1 MALEWLIE
9 ALPGERRAALVNG
22 DTLVEIR
29 LLRDETDPV
38 QTGAIFAARLRRKTG
53 PTRALVDLGGGQE
66 AFLQPVPAG
75 LSEGRLVVVEI
86 TRPLLPEPGKT
97 KLPHCRPALPE
108 QMAGQAAP
116 TQPGLMTPAPL
127 WTPAGAPA
135 RTVQRLPA
143 ELGVDEALDAAV
155 SGEVAFPGGML
166 TLERTRAGLVIDV
179 DGTGSALD
187 VNVAAARL
195 TARLLRLYAIGG
207 PVMID
212 FLTAG
217 SKADRLTVA
226 DAFDAAA
233 KDDPTP
239 FERTAINGY
248 GLMQVIR
255 PRPGPSIIDLLC
267 GTRRSQWSAE
277 SVALR
282 LLREVIH
289 ARGAGVR
296 RIVTQPEVAD
306 VLGRWPDLLARAE
319 ARAGAP
325 IEVLADPQ
333 VPDYGYVH
341 VQPV

>member
-22 DTLVEIR
+22 DTLLELR
-29 LLRDETDPV
+29 LLREEAEPV
-38 QTGAIFAARLRRKTG
+38 QTGAIFAARLRRKVG
-53 PTRALVDLGGGQE
+53 PTRAVVDLGGGRE
-66 AFLQPVPAG
+66 AFLQPIPSG

-86 TRPLLPEPGKT
+86 TRPALPEPGKM
-97 KLPHCRPALPE
+97 KLPHCRPALLE
-108 QMAGQAAP
+108 QAGAVAVS
-116 TQPGLMTPAPL
+116 QPGLTVAAPAWQPV
-127 WTPAGAPA
+127 GAPA

-143 ELGVDEALDAAV
+143 ELGVDEAMDAAV
-155 SGEVAFPGGML
+155 SGEVAFPGGLL

-179 DGTGSALD
+179 DGSGSALE

-207 PVMID
+207 PVMVD

-217 SKADRLTVA
+217 SKADRTAVA
-226 DAFDAAA
+226 DAFDEAARE
-233 KDDPTP
+233 DSTP

-267 GTRRSQWSAE
+267 GTQRAQWSAE

-282 LLREVIH
+282 LIREVIQ

-296 RIVTQPEVAD
+296 RIVAQPEVID
-306 VLGRWPDLLARAE
+306 VLGRWPDLLARAT
-319 ARAGAP
+319 AAAGAR
-325 IEVLADPQ
+325 IDLLADAQ
-333 VPDYGYVH
+333 VPGYGHVH

>member
-9 ALPGERRAALVNG
+9 ALPGEQRAALVNG
-22 DTLVEIR
+22 DTLLEIR
-29 LLRDETDPV
+29 LLRDEADPV
-38 QTGAIFAARLRRKTG
+38 QTGAIFAARLRRKVS
-53 PTRALVDLGGGQE
+53 PTRAIVDLGGQE
-66 AFLQPVPAG
+66 AFLQPIPAG

-86 TRPLLPEPGKT
+86 ARPALPEPGKM

-108 QMAGQAAP
+108 QAGQVP
-116 TQPGLMTPAPL
+116 GQPGLITPAPV
-127 WTPAGAPA
+127 WQPAGAPA
-135 RTVQRLPA
+135 RNVQRLPA

-155 SGEVAFPGGML
+155 SGEVAFPGGLL

-179 DGTGSALD
+179 DGSGPALE
-187 VNVAAARL
+187 VNVAAAR
-195 TARLLRLYAIGG
+195 TVARLLRLYAIGG

-212 FLTAG
+212 FLTSG
-217 SKADRLTVA
+217 SKSDRVTVA

-267 GTRRSQWSAE
+267 GTRRSHWSSE

-282 LLREVIH
+282 LIREVIH

-296 RIVTQPEVAD
+296 RIVAHPEVID
-306 VLGRWPDLLARAE
+306 VLNRWPDLLGRA
-319 ARAGAP
+319 AAAAGAR
-325 IEVLADPQ
+325 IDLLAEPQ
-333 VPDYGYVH
+333 VPGYGHVH
-341 VQPV
+341 VQPI